1 MAIIIIALRIKHL
14 LYFGSLTYSY
24 LSVFIFFSLFSLSL
38 LPFIWIP
45 RLSLSFRLSHPHFYF
60 LKETFSF
67 SFPFWHLYTFTAIF
81 LYYFPHLQPAFSHQL
96 RFFSY
101 ILFLKLHYLP
111 RHFNFS
117 LFNFS
122 FIRYPSSRKINT
134 SSNMSVNL
142 IVTYICTLFLKSV
155 ILYI

>member
-1 MAIIIIALRIKHL
+1 MIALRIKHL

-24 LSVFIFFSLFSLSL
+24 LSIFFIFFSLFSLSTSFHL
-38 LPFIWIP
+38 NSP
-45 RLSLSFRLSHPHFYF
+45 SLSFFPLLSSSF
-60 LKETFSF
+60 LFSQRNFFFLFFILTFIYLYCYITILF
-67 SFPFWHLYTFTAIF
+67 SSSPTSIF
-81 LYYFPHLQPAFSHQL
+81 SLT
-96 RFFSY
+96 FFSY

-122 FIRYPSSRKINT
+122 FIRYRSSRKINT

-142 IVTYICTLFLKSV
+142 IATYICTLFLKSV